1 MQSLSDSAF
10 AVSYFISLLFKC
22 KLFPPIRQELTC
34 FVFFSSVV
42 NFLLAIYCC
51 TKFIFLYSDFQLKC
65 RYMLNSL
72 IGTAIDYG
80 YWGFH
85 ARFGRH
91 WDAVRNRNEC

>member
-1 MQSLSDSAF
+1 
-10 AVSYFISLLFKC
+10 
-22 KLFPPIRQELTC
+22 
-34 FVFFSSVV
+34 
-42 NFLLAIYCC
+42 
-51 TKFIFLYSDFQLKC
+51 
-65 RYMLNSL
+65 MLNSL